1 MRHEKFSNALPADSE
16 QLVSLAE
23 ILSAFSYALDLTEGQ
38 PEGHC
43 VRCCWIGTRIG
54 RAIGL
59 PENEI
64 WELYYT
70 LLMKDL
76 GCSSNAARICEL
88 YLADDH
94 SFKHDFKFVD
104 GNLANVLKFVFTR
117 TGTDAPFTRRVGA
130 IANILKNGPEIARS
144 LVETR
149 CTRGADIARQ
159 LRFSENVAEGI
170 AGLDEHW
177 DGSGKPHAVEGDA
190 IPLFSRI
197 ALLAQVIDVFWKA
210 NGREAAC
217 DEVRARSGTWFDP
230 RLCNA
235 FLKIAED
242 GDLWAG
248 LASPDIEQLIFGLEP
263 AQHMI
268 VVDEDYLDDIAAA
281 FGQVIDAKSPYTSGH
296 SNRVGEYV
304 AGICAHLGYDEDRA
318 RKLRRAAILHDI
330 GKLGVSNMILDKPG
344 KLDDD
349 EWVVMRDHAKHTTE
363 ILGRISIFE
372 KMAAVAGAHHERLDG
387 RGYPLGLDEA
397 TISMDTRIISVC
409 DFYDALVAER
419 PYRGAMPREKA
430 LSIIREEIG
439 AAIDPRCFEALEA
452 VTEERGPEPDQAANP
467 AAVQTTRS

>member
-1 MRHEKFSNALPADSE
+1 MLHGRFSDAFPQDSE
-16 QLVSLAE
+16 RLVSLAE

-43 VRCCWIGTRIG
+43 VRSCWIGTRIG
-54 RAIGL
+54 QALGL
-59 PENEI
+59 PENDL

-94 SFKHDFKFVD
+94 RFKHDYKFVD
-104 GNLANVLKFVFTR
+104 GNLGNVLKFVFTR

-149 CTRGADIARQ
+149 CMRGADIARQ
-159 LRFSENVAEGI
+159 LRFSDNVADGI

-177 DGSGKPHAVEGDA
+177 DGSGKPNGVAGDA
-190 IPLFSRI
+190 IPLFSRV
-197 ALLAQVIDVFWKA
+197 ALLAQIVDIFWKA

-217 DEVRARSGTWFDP
+217 DEVKARTGSWFDP
-230 RLCNA
+230 ELCTA
-235 FLKIAED
+235 FLAIAGKD
-242 GDLWAG
+242 DFWTDLA
-248 LASPDIEQLIFGLEP
+248 APDIEQQIFALEP
-263 AQHMI
+263 AQQ
-268 VVDEDYLDDIAAA
+268 VTLVDEDYLDDIASA

-296 SNRVGEYV
+296 SNRVGDYV
-304 AGICAHLGYDEDRA
+304 DGICAHLGYADDRS
-318 RKLRRAAILHDI
+318 RTLRRAAILHDI
-330 GKLGVSNMILDKPG
+330 GKLGVSNLILDKPG
-344 KLDDD
+344 KLDEE
-349 EWVVMRDHAKHTTE
+349 EWAIMRDHARHTTE

-372 KMAAVAGAHHERLDG
+372 DMAAIAGAHHERLDG
-387 RGYPLGLDEA
+387 TGYPLGLDA
-397 TISMDTRIISVC
+397 VTISMDTRIISVC
-409 DFYDALVAER
+409 DFYDALVADR

-430 LSIIREEIG
+430 LTIIKEEVG

-452 VTEERGPEPDQAANP
+452 ITEQ
-467 AAVQTTRS
+467 